1 MKVTRVL
8 AVMMVALTLGF
19 VSCKP
24 KDADIKTAVEQAV
37 AALPDATGATIEVKD
52 GVATISGIFKDET
65 AKAAAEAAASV
76 RHEKTVLDITNE
88 NKSPL

>member
-24 KDADIKTAVEQAV
+24 KDADIKAAVEQAV
-37 AALPDATGATIEVKD
+37 AALPDAPGATIEVKD
-52 GVATISGIFKDET
+52 GVATISGIFKDE
-65 AKAAAEAAASV
+65 ASKAAAEAAS
-76 RHEKTVLDITNE
+76 
-88 NKSPL
+88 KSGKRRKIRD